1 MNSEGTQSWVY
12 YKEYLHYHSICIK
25 TIQMHY
31 DSICIKTMA
40 FAAKMMINKEL
51 FQENSPSSMRN
62 GFLKGFRA
70 VEDRSKLTRKFKLD
84 LMLYKNCSLKRMG
97 EGSRENSVFL
107 IDKNWLDITYPKWQ
121 VSTHTLE

>member
-25 TIQMHY
+25 T
-31 DSICIKTMA
+31 MA
-40 FAAKMMINKEL
+40 FAVKMMINKEL
-51 FQENSPSSMRN
+51 FQENSPSSMIN

-84 LMLYKNCSLKRMG
+84 LMLYKNCSLKQMG